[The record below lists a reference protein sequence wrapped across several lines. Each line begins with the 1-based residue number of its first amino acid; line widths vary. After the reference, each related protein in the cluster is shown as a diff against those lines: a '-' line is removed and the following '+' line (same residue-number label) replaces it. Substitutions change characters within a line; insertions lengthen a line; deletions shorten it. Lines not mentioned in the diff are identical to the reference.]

1 MFHLVCAIPEAAE
14 AVIRLL
20 FRTLGSAA
28 TEIVKSSVIRP
39 LERVEDKRQA
49 KTDVDLRIIA
59 AIGEKELD
67 AVKRID
73 NETIADIIEESG
85 SSRNRWKQ
93 RNLSKTV
100 LLALRKLP
108 RNSMKNQPKPVSIEF
123 MDVYIPVVENQST
136 EHMQELFARILSGEI
151 QNPGSFSKRTLRVA
165 EQLDQET
172 AKSFQRLCS
181 MALVQDTGV
190 LVDSKCR
197 ALRTFGRRPD
207 DVSRIVSSF
216 DGSPGK
222 NVLEEFELSFSALSK
237 LVEYGLVVPS
247 IGIRADFTQS
257 VIYDID
263 YTYPTPRF
271 PFRYRGESWLL
282 RREIANRTFNSKH
295 FKDFEMN
302 GVGFSAVGHELFS
315 IVEKIEN
322 PEYTVKL
329 REYFS
334 SQNFTMIEYV
344 IPEGVSPRGDIS
356 ITTRLL

>member
-1 MFHLVCAIPEAAE
+1 
-14 AVIRLL
+14 
-20 FRTLGSAA
+20 
-28 TEIVKSSVIRP
+28 
-39 LERVEDKRQA
+39 
-49 KTDVDLRIIA
+49 
-59 AIGEKELD
+59 
-67 AVKRID
+67 
-73 NETIADIIEESG
+73 
-85 SSRNRWKQ
+85 
-93 RNLSKTV
+93 
-100 LLALRKLP
+100 
-108 RNSMKNQPKPVSIEF
+108 MKNQPKPVSIEF

-151 QNPGSFSKRTLRVA
+151 QKPGSFSKRTLRVA

-190 LVDSKCR
+190 LVDSKGR
-197 ALRTFGRRPD
+197 ALQTFRRRPD

-216 DGSPGK
+216 HGSPGK
-222 NVLEEFELSFSALSK
+222 NVLEEFELSFRALSK

-257 VIYDID
+257 VIYDMN

-271 PFRYRGESWLL
+271 PFRYKGMSWML

-302 GVGFSAVGHELFS
+302 GVGFSAVGDELFS

-322 PEYTVKL
+322 HEYTVRL

-334 SQNFTMIEYV
+334 SQDFTMIEYA
-344 IPEGVSPRGDIS
+344 IPESVSPQGDIL
-356 ITTRLL
+356 ITTTLL